1 MATEPT
7 TSDSRAGFA
16 RTALQK
22 NYVRPRSTRHS
33 HASRG
38 GFSGNKIGHTSE
50 LRPTPGDSSATVSRS
65 GVDAGDENDDDFE
78 DENEEETPAE
88 VAELLHLLRLHGR
101 KPTTVEDIQSMPEA
115 VKEISDLRKLVRH
128 VYMELQCKTLKLV
141 PSPAHGHNRRHSGAA
156 GSHARRSS
164 MQPPRAR
171 AWTSDGGS
179 GGNPPSTATATSS
192 NSAPNSALKV
202 PRTRS
207 RSVQLQFPLK
217 GLDVD
222 SSPDS
227 SSAGTP
233 TIGTLNPLSQSLPN
247 RGFSTPAVMSRSAP
261 PPRSASDGNGNSNAM
276 TPGAAAEAAAA
287 AAAAAAGGTSS
298 AAKRPGARSASKNP
312 ALAIKTPDKKAGGH
326 GTPSKS
332 PGLNAGDSTPG
343 IASALAAFQATMRKK
358 NEFSP
363 EEAAEASKNIA
374 AALDVLS
381 SVDPEKWS
389 RQFDAID
396 QLRAIIIH
404 RPNTLNTTWGE
415 ATGSPRPNS
424 EADDNVDAREAA
436 AGGGSAGSSNSSDDG
451 ILVEDETL
459 LDSPGASRSAFL
471 PPPPDQPLVGHLCT
485 LIRRLSVNLR
495 TALARNGLAAIANM
509 FEFTEAAMV
518 GEVAETVPFLVRLA
532 GTTDKKFIR
541 TCARE
546 AVKQAI
552 KSKANLAEAVALACL
567 DPDVTQSKSASVVNE
582 AATWLQSAVDAAHNA
597 KALDSWK
604 ARDLA
609 PGICRLFSGK
619 GSKGRSVVR
628 AASQKFTELHGD
640 KFAAWLEEAGMAK
653 HDVAKMVARPKSR
666 ASARDQLKAWKRQQK
681 QQAAAAGGSA
691 GTKKDA
697 ALVDVAVAV
706 PKKPASGAST

>member
-1 MATEPT
+1 MAAHN
-7 TSDSRAGFA
+7 SDAENAEIGVGTIVEACFGAVTNESAHKRWFDGRVQSMNGDGTYNIRFKGGLRQDSVA
-16 RTALQK
+16 K

-326 GTPSKS
+326 GLWPCFCPSNTVNLLSVPVCYCRLINLIVVLNFSRAGTPSKS

-518 GEVAETVPFLVRLA
+518 GEVRFRCDFQQTFLH
-532 GTTDKKFIR
+532 
-541 TCARE
+541 
-546 AVKQAI
+546 
-552 KSKANLAEAVALACL
+552 AL
-567 DPDVTQSKSASVVNE
+567 
-582 AATWLQSAVDAAHNA
+582 H
-597 KALDSWK
+597 
-604 ARDLA
+604 
-609 PGICRLFSGK
+609 
-619 GSKGRSVVR
+619 
-628 AASQKFTELHGD
+628 
-640 KFAAWLEEAGMAK
+640 
-653 HDVAKMVARPKSR
+653 
-666 ASARDQLKAWKRQQK
+666 
-681 QQAAAAGGSA
+681 
-691 GTKKDA
+691 
-697 ALVDVAVAV
+697 
-706 PKKPASGAST
+706 